1 MKTIRN
7 MFDHQVWANKRLL
20 EAMRAGG
27 ADNEEALKLF
37 RHVAV
42 AEQVWIT
49 RLNGE
54 SSAHLVLWSDDASL
68 AEIEALLAS
77 NEQLYAAYLDA
88 LTEDRLDDAIVYKNQ
103 SGAEFRTPIRD
114 VLTHVAL
121 HGQYHRGQ
129 VNRALRQS
137 SAEPAALD
145 FIVYSR
151 LST

>member
-1 MKTIRN
+1 MKTIRT
-7 MFDHQVWANKRLL
+7 MIDHQIWANKRLL

-27 ADNEEALKLF
+27 ADNREALKLF
-37 RHVAV
+37 RHLAI

-54 SSAHLVLWSDDASL
+54 SSANLVLWSDDGSL

-77 NEQLYAAYLDA
+77 NEERYSAYLNA
-88 LTEDRLDDAIVYKNQ
+88 LTEEKLDEILVYANQ
-103 SGAEFRTPIRD
+103 SGTEFRTPIRD

-129 VNRALRQS
+129 VNRAIRQAS
-137 SAEPAALD
+137 GEPAALD
-145 FIVYSR
+145 YIVYSR
-151 LST
+151 LS